1 MKKTINF
8 RESQRIGKK
17 GLKSK
22 DALHVAC
29 AIEGK
34 AEYSITTDDKI
45 LKKTKGLKKIEVV
58 DPIQF
63 ITILEG
69 TLSCSIAA
77 GELRR

>member
-1 MKKTINF
+1 MV
-8 RESQRIGKK
+8 KK

-22 DALHVAC
+22 DALHIAC

-34 AEYSITTDDKI
+34 AEYFITTDDKI
-45 LKKTKGLKKIEVV
+45 LKKIKGLKEIEVV

-69 TLSCSIAA
+69 A
-77 GELRR
+77 